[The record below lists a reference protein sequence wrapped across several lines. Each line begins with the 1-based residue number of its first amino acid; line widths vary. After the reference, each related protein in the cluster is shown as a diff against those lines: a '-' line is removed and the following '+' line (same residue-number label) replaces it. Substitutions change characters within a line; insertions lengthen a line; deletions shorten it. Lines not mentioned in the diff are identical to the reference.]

1 MGGQEQGQHNFVT
14 DIAEPS
20 QASKNILFFFYLFF
34 FFCTK
39 KRGSSG
45 MERDTY
51 NLLSILDL
59 PFRATTVSTFIRFIN
74 HRATLATFSFH
85 LDFPRRENR
94 GSNW

>member
-1 MGGQEQGQHNFVT
+1 
-14 DIAEPS
+14 
-20 QASKNILFFFYLFF
+20 
-34 FFCTK
+34 
-39 KRGSSG
+39 

-85 LDFPRRENR
+85 LDFPRRENK